1 VSLLSRALFRATGM
15 FLICALLAPTIAMAS
30 PKPLTPQVVR
40 ARLLKRGVGCWAGVE
55 LQNGTEFGGRIV
67 SIDDQSFSMQL
78 HNDPEVTAVFY
89 SDVVDLHLGISR
101 GGFWALTAAGIGGAI
116 VFALVAHHEFENFKN
131 NEPKLPTQPTSPVF
145 P

>member
-1 VSLLSRALFRATGM
+1 MSLLSGALYRVIGM
-15 FLICALLAPTIAMAS
+15 LLICALLAPTIAEAA
-30 PKPLTPQVVR
+30 PKPLTPEVVH

-55 LQNGTEFGGRIV
+55 LQNGTAFGGRIV

-89 SDVVDLHLGISR
+89 SDVVDLHLGLSR
-101 GGFWALTAAGIGGAI
+101 GGFWALTAIGIGGAV
-116 VFALVAHHEFENFKN
+116 VFALVAHHEYENFKN
-131 NEPKLPTQPTSPVF
+131 GEPTLPTQPMSPVF